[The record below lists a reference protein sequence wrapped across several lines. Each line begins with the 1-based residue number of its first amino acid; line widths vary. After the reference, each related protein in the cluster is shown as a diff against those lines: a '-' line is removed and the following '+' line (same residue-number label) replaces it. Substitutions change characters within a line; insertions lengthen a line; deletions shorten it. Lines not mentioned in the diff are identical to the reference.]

1 MTEMEQYDLNGNGK
15 LDPEE
20 KAIMIEDRRRKMED
34 ADAKRDAQRKMAWF
48 SLTGMLVFPFGV
60 VFTEYMDL
68 PQASTLLSSMSNIY
82 YVSIA
87 AIVGAYYGFTNM
99 GKGQ

>member
-1 MTEMEQYDLNGNGK
+1 MTMEEYELNGNGK

-20 KAIMIEDRRRKMED
+20 KAIMIEDRRRKIED

-60 VFTEYMDL
+60 VFTEWMAL
-68 PQASTLLSSMSNIY
+68 PNASNLLSSMSNIY

-87 AIVGAYYGFTNM
+87 AIVAAYYGFTNM
-99 GKGQ
+99 AKGE

>member
-1 MTEMEQYDLNGNGK
+1 MEEYDLNGNGK

-20 KAIMIEDRRRKMED
+20 KAIMLEDRRRKMED

-60 VFTEYMDL
+60 VFTEYMAL
-68 PQASTLLSSMSNIY
+68 PQASEMLASMSNIY

-87 AIVGAYYGFTNM
+87 AIVAAYYGFTNM
-99 GKGQ
+99 SKGD

>member
-1 MTEMEQYDLNGNGK
+1 MDYDLNGNGQ

-20 KAIMIEDRRRKMED
+20 RAIMLEDRRRAMED

-48 SLTGMLVFPFGV
+48 SLMGMLLFPLGV
-60 VFTEYMDL
+60 ILTEFLDL
-68 PQASTLLSSMSNIY
+68 PNASTLLADMSSIY

-87 AIVGAYYGFTNM
+87 AIVAAYYGFSNM
-99 GKGQ
+99 SKS